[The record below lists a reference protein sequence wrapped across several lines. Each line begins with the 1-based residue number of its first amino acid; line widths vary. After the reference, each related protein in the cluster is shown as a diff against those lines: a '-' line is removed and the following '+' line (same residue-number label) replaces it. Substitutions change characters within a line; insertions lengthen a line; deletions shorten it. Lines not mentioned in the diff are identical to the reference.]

1 MREEKVCGIDKG
13 TYISQGINQL
23 ETLRTEIEEKLS
35 EVEFI
40 LNDMARNIPE
50 LRSMKSRVD
59 AYWLSA
65 IKGMLRSMGSMV
77 NMDETMSEI
86 QEALNDYIHQQKEA

>member
-23 ETLRTEIEEKLS
+23 EKLRTEIEEKLS

-40 LNDMARNIPE
+40 LSDMGQNIPE
-50 LRSMKSRVD
+50 LQSMKSRAD

-65 IKGMLRSMGSMV
+65 IKGMMRSNGSMV
-77 NMDETMSEI
+77 NLDETMSEI
-86 QEALNDYIHQQKEA
+86 QEALNDYVNQQKEA